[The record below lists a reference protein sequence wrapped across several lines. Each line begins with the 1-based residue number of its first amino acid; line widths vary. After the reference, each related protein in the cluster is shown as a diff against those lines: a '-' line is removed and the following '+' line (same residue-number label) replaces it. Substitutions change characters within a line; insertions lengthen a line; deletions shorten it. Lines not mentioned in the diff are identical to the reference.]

1 MTIDSATD
9 DVAIEVVDVSK
20 AYSLEPRPWRRL
32 LQQLGLGGA
41 DLTVHHALHRINL
54 TVRRGEVI
62 GVLGSNGAGKST
74 LLQLICGVLQP
85 SSGHCSVR
93 GRVAALLELGA
104 GFSPELS
111 GRENVRLNGPLLG
124 LTAAQIEN
132 RLPEIIAFAGIGDF
146 IDQPVRTYSS
156 GMFVRLAFAM
166 STSIDPDI
174 LVIDEALSV
183 GDGAFARKSF
193 ERIMALK
200 DSGATI
206 LFCSHSTY
214 HVESICSR
222 AIWLDQGQLRML
234 GDTAPVVAAYN
245 DFIGAEAHGF
255 DAPAAIGPAETAP
268 MLGSDVLAAKDQPAF
283 RPGQG
288 RLLALHARSGEQA
301 GRRLRLHSLADDLA
315 LDIDFQVDPALPAP
329 SVIMSLFSRSGMLV
343 ASAGCH
349 NDGVMLQRDATG
361 VGRACL
367 TIPRLPLLKG
377 EYFINIFLACERGLH
392 YYDSALYAVEL
403 ELTQDGLEQGVVT
416 LAHQWS

>member
-62 GVLGSNGAGKST
+62 GVLGRNGAGKST

-193 ERIMALK
+193 RTHHGVEGQRCHDPVLFAFHLPRRV
-200 DSGATI
+200 DLLARDLARPGSVAHAGRHRAGGGGVQRFHRRRSAWLRRPGSHRPGRNGTDAGLGRAGSEGPAGVPPRSGPAAGAA
-206 LFCSHSTY
+206 
-214 HVESICSR
+214 R
-222 AIWLDQGQLRML
+222 AQRRAGRSPI
-234 GDTAPVVAAYN
+234 
-245 DFIGAEAHGF
+245 
-255 DAPAAIGPAETAP
+255 APA
-268 MLGSDVLAAKDQPAF
+268 F
-283 RPGQG
+283 
-288 RLLALHARSGEQA
+288 A
-301 GRRLRLHSLADDLA
+301 G
-315 LDIDFQVDPALPAP
+315 
-329 SVIMSLFSRSGMLV
+329 
-343 ASAGCH
+343 
-349 NDGVMLQRDATG
+349 
-361 VGRACL
+361 
-367 TIPRLPLLKG
+367 
-377 EYFINIFLACERGLH
+377 
-392 YYDSALYAVEL
+392 
-403 ELTQDGLEQGVVT
+403 
-416 LAHQWS
+416 